1 MRRTLRAGSLAL
13 VGAFALT
20 FLAAVPASATDPIPG
35 PIDEIVGIP
44 SQVAKSATG
53 SPMGDA
59 AYSNL
64 LRALRAA
71 VGPGTTVAQVPKPL
85 TTAATLTRGAAGGPL
100 VGSFLA
106 GVAIGSG
113 GLRVYAMTT
122 GADVLPGVC
131 GSGFEGVSQWMYT
144 DLMPDCSKVPLDP
157 NSDQALAF
165 PPLLYAG
172 TTVHATGT
180 SGIYTCLLR
189 SGGVPSGAVFQTM
202 NGAGTWGTSSTP
214 ATSGTGGGFC
224 SLPLSGTAYANLF
237 GYAWSI
243 GGSRVAETV
252 KSHPD
257 TTRTPRC
264 TVSGDGSSVTRDG
277 DPYTE
282 LTGIP
287 LSAARLG
294 CAQAY
299 EDFVSAPGRGP
310 GFLPDRVKIE
320 SDDGTSVTQIADQE
334 VPDLAPDQEKSFVE
348 GNGHGLVLSRVVGTL
363 MQSCMTWE
371 ADCAGWWAASE
382 EGTSSTSPYR
392 CTYAGEQ
399 IALIECGAYRHT
411 FDSQT
416 ATPTITNPDTGNQV
430 GWSAQ
435 PNTGNSINPGTGPGT
450 GASPADT
457 CFASGWSAV
466 ANPVDWILVPVKCA
480 LVWAFVPRQTVV
492 DTATT
497 GLTTAWQDTGPG
509 ELATAVGAWS
519 FSPPGDGCSGL
530 TIPWSETLGH
540 GVEDWNILNAC
551 AGSPLQPAAVAS
563 TVVLTLS
570 AIIGLVLALT
580 RFFGGTVG
588 FGGLGGGR
596 SD

>member
-1 MRRTLRAGSLAL
+1 MRRTLRASAAVIVAALAL
-13 VGAFALT
+13 SVLPVT
-20 FLAAVPASATDPIPG
+20 PASATDPIPG

-131 GSGFEGVSQWMYT
+131 GSVFEGVSQWMYT

-157 NSDQALAF
+157 NSDQALSF
-165 PPLLYAG
+165 PPLVYGA
-172 TTVHATGT
+172 TTVNSTGT

-189 SGGVPSGAVFQTM
+189 SGAIPAGATFRVRSPSTP
-202 NGAGTWGTSSTP
+202 AGTWGISSAP
-214 ATSGTGGGFC
+214 ATSGTGGGYC
-224 SLPLSGTAYANLF
+224 SLPLSGSAYANLTA
-237 GYAWSI
+237 YAWSV
-243 GGSRVAETV
+243 GGEIVAET
-252 KSHPD
+252 HQAPNNA
-257 TTRTPRC
+257 TRTPRC

-277 DPYTE
+277 DPYNE
-282 LTGIP
+282 LAGVP

-320 SDDGTSVTQIADQE
+320 SDDGTSITQIADQE
-334 VPDLAPDQEKSFVE
+334 VPDLAPDQKKSFVE

-371 ADCAGWWAASE
+371 ADCAGWWAASD

-430 GWSAQ
+430 GWTAQ

-450 GASPADT
+450 GASPADQ
-457 CFASGWSAV
+457 CYAAGWAAV

-480 LVWAFVPRQTVV
+480 LVWAFVPRATVTAAAQT
-492 DTATT
+492 TMQA
-497 GLTTAWQDTGPG
+497 AW
-509 ELATAVGAWS
+509 
-519 FSPPGDGCSGL
+519 
-530 TIPWSETLGH
+530 
-540 GVEDWNILNAC
+540 
-551 AGSPLQPAAVAS
+551 VAS
-563 TVVLTLS
+563 TPGQLS
-570 AIIGLVLALT
+570 EAVSAVTPAIAALNNGSCGGLILPYPEVGAGWSVQIENAPVLAACPGD
-580 RFFGGTVG
+580 FFAPWAPWFFWFISASLAIGG
-588 FGGLGGGR
+588 FFAIKSYL
-596 SD
+596 